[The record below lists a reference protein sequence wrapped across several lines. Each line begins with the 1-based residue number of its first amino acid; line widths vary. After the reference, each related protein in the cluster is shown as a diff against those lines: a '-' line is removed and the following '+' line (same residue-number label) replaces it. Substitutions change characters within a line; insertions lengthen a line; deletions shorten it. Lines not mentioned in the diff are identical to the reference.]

1 MFMPLSDAVQQQVT
15 RLAQADSMLLAVY
28 VVAGWMAASVLATP
42 VLALLFRGA
51 AMGEPTERQPLR
63 P

>member
-1 MFMPLSDAVQQQVT
+1 MW
-15 RLAQADSMLLAVY
+15 LALY

-51 AMGEPTERQPLR
+51 AMGEPTDRQPLR